1 MSTILIVD
9 DEPIIRQLFQT
20 VLGQEGHT
28 SLTASNGRDAL
39 RQMNGVKP
47 DLILLDLMM
56 PEMDGM
62 TFLRLIRRNP
72 DWKEI
77 PVMILSAMADR
88 ERITDA
94 GALGVRDYLLKT
106 GFSLAQL
113 RARLAKYLSRDIL
126 AEKPGPRDPAVLV
139 E

>member
-1 MSTILIVD
+1 MRTILIVD

-28 SLTASNGRDAL
+28 TLTATNGKDAL

-72 DWKEI
+72 DWKDI
-77 PVMILSAMADR
+77 PVMVLSAIADR
-88 ERITDA
+88 ERIADA

-113 RARLAKYLSRDIL
+113 RARLAKYLPADPPSDKPAPRDI
-126 AEKPGPRDPAVLV
+126 PVLV
-139 E
+139 K